1 MQTETI
7 NSESITPT
15 YKTLEQYALDALT
28 QINMEE
34 ASEELSRVRKNS
46 VALQYYRGLQRGFF
60 DTSKVGNFYCVIKFY
75 YFTWSA

>member
-60 DTSKVGNFYCVIKFY
+60 DTSGEWQSV
-75 YFTWSA
+75 S